1 MIPEKMSEVLKHE
14 GVVAIVTQGP
24 SAPHVVNSW
33 NSYITV
39 TNDERLLIPV
49 GGMNITE
56 SNIKRNNN
64 VLVTLGSREVE
75 GFHSKG
81 TGFLIA
87 GTAAFIY
94 EGTEF
99 DVVKQRFSWIRA
111 VLEIK
116 PESITQTL

>member
-1 MIPEKMSEVLKHE
+1 MIPEKMLEVLKHE
-14 GVVAIVTQGP
+14 GVVAIVTEG
-24 SAPHVVNSW
+24 SSGPHVVNSW

-39 TNDERLLIPV
+39 TDDGNFLVPV
-49 GGMNITE
+49 GGMNVTE
-56 SNIKRNNN
+56 SNIRENNSL
-64 VLVTLGSREVE
+64 LVTLGSREVE

-87 GTAAFIY
+87 ATASIIY
-94 EGTEF
+94 EGTKFNEI
-99 DVVKQRFSWIRA
+99 KQRFSWIRA